1 MDNFFAKKPRLE
13 LENIKD
19 NFDNFDDNEEMPYTP
34 STSTS
39 LTSSIPPNGPNRNK
53 TTRVRRQ
60 YNESYLS
67 SGFTWSGDKDCPL
80 PECIV

>member
-1 MDNFFAKKPRLE
+1 MDKFFAKKPRLE
-13 LENIKD
+13 SQNI
-19 NFDNFDDNEEMPYTP
+19 NDNFDDNEEMPVAP

-39 LTSSIPPNGPNRNK
+39 LTSSIPPNGPNGNK

-67 SGFTWSGDKDCPL
+67 SGFTWSGDKDCP
-80 PECIV
+80 